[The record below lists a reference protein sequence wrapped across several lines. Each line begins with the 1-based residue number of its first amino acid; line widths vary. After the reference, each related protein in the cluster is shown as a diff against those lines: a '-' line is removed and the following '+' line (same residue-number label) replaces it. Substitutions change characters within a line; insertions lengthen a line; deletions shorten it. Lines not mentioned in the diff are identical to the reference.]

1 MTLDLSWLWEA
12 LQGVVTAIQDFFAQ
26 IWEQVQQ
33 ISNTGQGLF
42 SGLATLGS
50 ALWDAIYKFGQW
62 IWQSLSNIP
71 NAIYSAFQWIYNGVI
86 WIGGQISLA
95 IQNVLNFIYNVFGN
109 IYNAIRSWLSGF
121 RDSVNAWFSNL
132 IVGFRA
138 KLKKSIMANISIY
151 GMWKSMEKFIENPS
165 MKTLALAVASPFA
178 FPFLGAMISETIDA
192 MIPTPSTSSIE
203 VMPPIDLPE
212 IAIPTLT
219 IPREPYPSAPAM
231 PPTPIIGLGLPYD
244 IELKPDRV
252 RINYDYTTESTDNT
266 LDPGSISLTLESE
279 VA

>member
-1 MTLDLSWLWEA
+1 VTVDLSWLWEA
-12 LQGVVTAIQDFFAQ
+12 LQEVVTAIQDFFNQ
-26 IWEQVQQ
+26 IWSQVQQ

-109 IYNAIRSWLSGF
+109 IYNAIRNWLGGF
-121 RDSVNAWFSNL
+121 RDSINTWFSNL

-151 GMWKSMEKFIENPS
+151 GMWKSMEKLVENPS
-165 MKTLALAVASPFA
+165 TKTFMLVAVSPFL
-178 FPFLGAMISETIDA
+178 FTAMGTVVSETIDA
-192 MIPTPSTSSIE
+192 MIPTPSTSNIE
-203 VMPPIDLPE
+203 VMPPISLPE
-212 IAIPTLT
+212 ITIPTLT
-219 IPREPYPSAPAM
+219 IPRESYPSAPTM
-231 PPTPIIGLGLPYD
+231 PPTPVIGLGLPYD
-244 IELKPDRV
+244 IEVSPDRV

-266 LDPGSISLTLESE
+266 LDPGGISLTLESE